1 MKRKLEL
8 LKIGMRYSRK
18 NYETEECPMN
28 NSVETR
34 LALLRKKLASRK
46 GKMPY
51 RDNVPLIEAEIA
63 RLEKSHG

>member
-1 MKRKLEL
+1 
-8 LKIGMRYSRK
+8 
-18 NYETEECPMN
+18 MN